1 MTEQGGYDY
10 SMKSD
15 KYKNRKHTSWK
26 TFREI
31 IGSYLAVVFCMEEKI
46 GSNRQHKLILQNRG
60 KGNITGICDVVSFDE
75 NAVVLDT
82 DMGLLTIKGKE
93 LHVSRLTLEKGEVDI
108 EGTIDSMVYS
118 SNEALRKSGESL
130 FTRLFK

>member
-1 MTEQGGYDY
+1 
-10 SMKSD
+10 
-15 KYKNRKHTSWK
+15 
-26 TFREI
+26 
-31 IGSYLAVVFCMEEKI
+31 MEEKI
-46 GSNRQHKLILQNRG
+46 GSSRQHKLILQNRSA
-60 KGNITGICDVVSFDE
+60 GNIIGICDVVSFDE
-75 NAVVLDT
+75 NAIVLDT
-82 DMGLLTIKGKE
+82 DMGLLTIKGKA